1 MGCMDRLLLQELM
14 KEWGIRSVPTFNFYV
29 KGEKVDAQ
37 GGANPDKLKVKIA
50 EVKSK
55 CVAA

>member
-1 MGCMDRLLLQELM
+1 M